1 MTPGRER
8 GTTLIEML
16 AATVILSVIS
26 FALTEAVVSGFRNTG
41 DTQDRL
47 VGSIDRQRVTA
58 AFVPDVQSADPFD
71 SSTTDACGDTNPA
84 PEEGIKFGWTDGSTE
99 KLSTYLELTDGVER
113 QLVRRYCENGSI
125 IEEGMLAEYRVP
137 SSFGFQCSLGQ
148 NQCSLTVPSTPKPFT
163 IVAER
168 RAA

>member
-1 MTPGRER
+1 MRPVRER
-8 GTTLIEML
+8 GTTLIELL

-41 DTQDRL
+41 DTEDRL

-58 AFVPDVQSADPFD
+58 AFVPDVQSADPFNP
-71 SSTTDACGDTNPA
+71 STTAACGDTDPK
-84 PEEGIKFGWTDGSTE
+84 PDEGIKLGWTDGTTV
-99 KLSTYLELTDGVER
+99 KLSTYVELVKGAER
-113 QLVRRYCENGSI
+113 QLVRRYCENGDVDESI
-125 IEEGMLAEYRVP
+125 LAEYQGSLGFDCPVP
-137 SSFGFQCSLGQ
+137 GKPKQCSI
-148 NQCSLTVPSTPKPFT
+148 SIPSTPKPFT